1 MSEQAALQG
10 AAATTLPATAA
21 ETTPDNP
28 WPLQLLSQKLKFHID
43 RAPAAWVEGQVIEM
57 NRRGGNAY
65 LTLRDVDAEVSLP
78 ASVWTKVLDRQNMP
92 LERGSRVVALLKPE
106 FWLKTGRLNM
116 QVRDIRPVGLGD
128 LLARIERLRQALA
141 AEGLFAESRKKPLPL
156 LPHRIGLITGRDSD
170 AKKDVLQNAALR
182 WPAVEFEIREVA
194 VQGNT
199 AVSQIVRALREL
211 DARPD
216 VDVIVIARGG
226 GALED
231 LLPFNSEELIR
242 AVAAAATPVVSAIG
256 HEADRPLLD
265 DVADLRASTPTDAA
279 KRIVPDVTEELASV
293 RQAREYLRRCIG
305 RLVERETDR
314 LASLHSRPVLASPEG
329 MVTVR
334 SEEIERLLSRS
345 SAAVSTTVVRA
356 ADQLVHLQAQVR
368 SLSPQKTLDRGYA
381 VVELAN
387 GRPARATE
395 AAGHAV
401 VRNPSEAPAGAAL
414 SVRVA
419 QGQFGATSTG
429 ELQQGEADA

>member
-1 MSEQAALQG
+1 MSEQAALPG
-10 AAATTLPATAA
+10 TAPSTLPATAA
-21 ETTPDNP
+21 DTSPDNP
-28 WPLQLLSQKLKFHID
+28 WPLQLLSQKLKLHID
-43 RAPAAWVEGQVIEM
+43 RAPAAWVEGQVIEL
-57 NRRGGNAY
+57 NRRGTNAY

-78 ASVWTKVLDRQNMP
+78 ASVWSKIMERQNLP

-106 FWLKTGRLNM
+106 FWLKTGRINM

-128 LLARIERLRQALA
+128 LLARIERLRQALS
-141 AEGLFAESRKKPLPL
+141 AEGLFADSRKKPLPL

-199 AVSQIVRALREL
+199 AVSQIIRALNEL
-211 DARPD
+211 DGRPD

-279 KRIVPDVTEELASV
+279 KRIVPDVAEELASV
-293 RQAREYLRRCIG
+293 RQTREHLRRFIG
-305 RLVERETDR
+305 RLVERESER
-314 LASLHSRPVLASPEG
+314 LSALHSRPVLATPEG

-334 SEEIERLLSRS
+334 SEEIERLLRRS
-345 SAAVSTTVVRA
+345 SAAVSSTVVRA

-368 SLSPQKTLDRGYA
+368 ALSPQKTLDRGYA
-381 VVELAN
+381 VVELIT
-387 GRPARATE
+387 GRAARPDE
-395 AAGHAV
+395 PSGHAV
-401 VRNPSEAPAGAAL
+401 VRDPAQAPAGTPL
-414 SVRVA
+414 TVRVA
-419 QGQFGATSTG
+419 LGRFGAASTG
-429 ELQQGEADA
+429 ELEEGE